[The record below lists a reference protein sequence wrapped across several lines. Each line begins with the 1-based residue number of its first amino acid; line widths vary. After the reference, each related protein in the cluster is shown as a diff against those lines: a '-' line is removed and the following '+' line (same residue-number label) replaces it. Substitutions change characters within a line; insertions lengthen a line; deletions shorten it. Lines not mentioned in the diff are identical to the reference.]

1 MIKAVWRVQCDITGD
16 DPVWDVFTGEV
27 MADGRTR
34 MDASDPYRIKMSEL
48 ASLAD
53 LTDIDVLDAIVAARP
68 VVPPFPI
75 QPPAP
80 EPEE

>member
-1 MIKAVWRVQCDITGD
+1 MAKAVWRWQCDLSGD
-16 DPVWDVFTGEV
+16 DPTVVIYAGEV
-27 MADGRTR
+27 VDGATR
-34 MDASDPYRIKMSEL
+34 MDTSNPYRIKMSEL
-48 ASLAD
+48 TSLAD
-53 LTDIDVLDAIVAARP
+53 LTDIETLDAIVAARP